1 MPFRNLFTYQ
11 SFIQLVRYAIV
22 GIAQNSVGYAIYLF
36 FTWIGFDPKLVV
48 AICYPCAML
57 VSFLGN
63 KKYTFQFTGGLT
75 GSGLRFIL
83 AHICSYAINLAML
96 YVFVDKLGYMHQL
109 VQAAAIFVCA
119 AFLFIALKFFV
130 FPKVAT

>member
-1 MPFRNLFTYQ
+1 MVLPGTVFSYQ
-11 SFIQLVRYAIV
+11 SFVQFVRYGVV
-22 GIAQNSVGYAIYLF
+22 GMAQNSVGYAIYIL

-63 KKYTFQFTGGLT
+63 KKFTFNFSGSWK
-75 GSGLRFIL
+75 GSGARFVL
-83 AHICSYAINLAML
+83 AHAASYAINLGML
-96 YVFVDKLGYMHQL
+96 FVFVDKLGYPHQI

-119 AFLFIALKFFV
+119 AFLFVVLKFFV
-130 FPKVAT
+130 FPVKE